1 MIRLSQ
7 NALPNLPKEI
17 QKPSYDRNST
27 GIGIVHMG
35 LGAFHKAHQ
44 AFYTDNV
51 LNKFGGDWGICG
63 VSLRRPNARD
73 ELMPQ
78 NGLYTVIERQ
88 SDGETARIIGAIQE
102 ILVAPEAPELVL
114 KRLSAPTTKVITLTI
129 TEKGYCLNPATKELD
144 RNNADIKQDLE
155 TPQTPKSAIGYLA
168 LALKKRQENDTGG
181 VTIMSCDNL
190 PNNGALLEKA
200 LNQYIDTCFPE
211 LTNWVKDNVTFP
223 STMVDRIVP
232 ATTSQDI
239 ESFSLRTG
247 ITDQGVVKTE
257 SFYQWVIE
265 DKFANDRPA
274 WDKVDALLVEDVKLY
289 EHAKLRLLNGP
300 HSAIAYIGVTCDK
313 KYVHDVMADP
323 ILEKFV
329 CYLMEDEIAPTVEE
343 PDNMPLK
350 PYMKALQERFHNQS
364 LCHETLQIAM
374 DGSQKIPQR
383 IVAPLMARLKQGYL
397 NKGLCLVIAIWIDY
411 LARGTTLYG
420 LNKINDP
427 MAATISDKLSKTE
440 LQADNLVTAIIN
452 MDDIFP
458 TDLQNNTAITSKI
471 EYFLDKIL
479 NSSVYDVIRSF
490 IQKKD

>member
-7 NALPNLPKEI
+7 NALPNLPQEI
-17 QKPSYDRNST
+17 KKPSYDRNST
-27 GIGIVHMG
+27 GIGIVHLG

-51 LNKFGGDWGICG
+51 LNKFGGNWGICG

-102 ILVAPEAPELVL
+102 VLVAPETPELL
-114 KRLSAPTTKVITLTI
+114 LTRLSAPTTKVITLTI
-129 TEKGYCLNPATKELD
+129 TEKGYCLNPSTKELD
-144 RNNADIKQDLE
+144 QNNADIKHDLE
-155 TPQTPKSAIGYLA
+155 NPLTPKSAIGYLA
-168 LALKKRQENDTGG
+168 LALKQRQENGTSG

-190 PNNGALLEKA
+190 PHNGELLEKA
-200 LNQYIDTCFPE
+200 INQYIDVCFPE
-211 LTNWVKDNVTFP
+211 VKDWVRDNVTFP

-232 ATTSQDI
+232 ATTPQDI
-239 ESFSLRTG
+239 ESFSSKTG

-274 WDKVDALLVEDVKLY
+274 WDKVDALLVDDVKLY

-323 ILEKFV
+323 ILEKFI
-329 CYLMEDEIAPTVEE
+329 CYLMEDEIAPTVKE
-343 PDNMPLK
+343 PNDMPLK
-350 PYMKALQERFHNQS
+350 PYMKALQGRFHNQS

-383 IVAPLMARLKQGYL
+383 IIAPLLARLEKGESS
-397 NKGLCLVIAIWIDY
+397 KGLCLVIAIWIDY
-411 LARGTTLYG
+411 LTRGTTLYG
-420 LNKINDP
+420 LDKINDP
-427 MAATISDKLSKTE
+427 MADEFKLLTKETSDKPQEIAETFLNIRDVFPPKLINNKQSYVLILSYFK
-440 LQADNLVTAIIN
+440 
-452 MDDIFP
+452 DIR
-458 TDLQNNTAITSKI
+458 
-471 EYFLDKIL
+471 EHG
-479 NSSVYDVIRSF
+479 VYDTIKAF
-490 IQKKD
+490 IK